1 MKKAKIWISVCIRF
15 ISFITFVTS
24 VSEIRSPLTDDV
36 DTISILKQNIPK
48 DYKIKLHHIP
58 KEVSGLCWVDLNVY
72 QLEESLRKLAQK
84 FGNISSNRDNIAI
97 YIQNLQDIRYNIVNV
112 KRIDLDSIME
122 DFRCHYRDVTW
133 QTADY
138 FDYVK
143 DFLSAARSRRGD
155 TACESP
161 FCPPTTQAIVTE
173 RLSRPPEADGC
184 DGLVP
189 GCGPRTEHQYLP
201 RISDKGLLL
210 LLFVPLAV
218 GLLCLAWKI
227 CRRQRLAPDTDA
239 ERGAQVKDPT
249 ADTETSE
256 EKITLNVDTV

>member
-1 MKKAKIWISVCIRF
+1 MKKAKIWISVCIHF

-36 DTISILKQNIPK
+36 DKISILKQNIPK
-48 DYKIKLHHIP
+48 DYWITLHHIP
-58 KEVSGLCWVDLNVY
+58 KEVSGMCWVDLNVY
-72 QLEESLRKLAQK
+72 HLEESLKQLAQK

-97 YIQNLQDIRYNIVNV
+97 YIQTLQDIRYNIV
-112 KRIDLDSIME
+112 KKIDLGFIME
-122 DFRCHYRDVTW
+122 EFQCHYREVRW
-133 QTADY
+133 QTANY

-155 TACESP
+155 AECDSP
-161 FCPPTTQAIVTE
+161 PCPPTTQAIVTE

-210 LLFVPLAV
+210 LLIVPLAV
-218 GLLCLAWKI
+218 GLLCLAWKM

-239 ERGAQVKDPT
+239 EHGAQVKDPT
-249 ADTETSE
+249 ADTDTSE